1 MSSDTMF
8 TQDSAAKGQRDREQ
22 AFALASK
29 LAAPVK
35 LGHYDELRDA
45 SGTLRKPWQTFF
57 SYLGEAGIA
66 GLPQSSET
74 IERLIQQN
82 GITYNVYGDQ
92 QDQTRPWSLNALPML
107 ITPADW
113 RGIST
118 SLQQRAK
125 LLNTILQDVYG
136 EQRLIRGGY
145 LPGALI
151 LGNPGYLRAMQGV
164 KPLGGVYLHVVA
176 FDIARGPDGRWWVI
190 GQRTQTPS
198 GLGYVLEN
206 RLTVSRVFPEAYRE
220 MRVQHV
226 ASSYKRL
233 LESMTSAAASIAEG
247 APRFAL
253 LTPGPYSET
262 YFEHA
267 SLARYLGLPLVE
279 GADLAVRDD
288 KLYLKTMHGLQRIHG
303 LLRRLDD
310 DFCDPLELRADSSL
324 GVPGLLQAIR
334 AGSVVMANALGT
346 SFLESPAVQGF
357 LPAISEYLLN
367 EPLKMPSLNT
377 WWCGEIAAWQ
387 DISPDLHTQVIK
399 PTYATNAATNF
410 QPAIASLL
418 NAEELEAWRKRIGS
432 QPDIYTTQSYLPF
445 SQAPTWQGDEISPRT
460 AMLRVYAIASG
471 DGEWQL
477 LQGGMTRIA
486 TVDPHIVSIQS
497 GGSTLDTWV
506 MTDQQVDT
514 YSMLP
519 NRTRLPRWTA
529 TEQLVSSRSAESLFW
544 LGRYTERCEL
554 MVRLA
559 KEALVLVSTNQQ
571 DSLPALN
578 DAIGALGR
586 LHGLIPEGTPSL
598 TKSAAVFGRTLIAQL
613 IQKGA
618 RGLLDNLERLEFS
631 LKAVRDRLPA
641 EHAEIAQSMKQM
653 LLHNTVHPALVGASH
668 AAKTR
673 TKRVSRAAPRNPI
686 DTIEVLD
693 VIGIQLVALVGFQSD
708 RMTRD
713 LGWHMLAAGRLIERL
728 VNLSGILVAF
738 FTHAAVYTPRGF
750 ETLLVLFDSSI
761 TYRTRY
767 QRQQDISALMD
778 LLVTDETNPR
788 SINCILQ
795 ALKGEIKHLPN
806 GDVLLDGLPE
816 FDPHEDSVL
825 VQVEMVRALGV
836 FAANVSDDISR
847 RFFALAVDRHFA
859 S

>member
-267 SLARYLGLPLVE
+267 YLARYLGLPLVE

-668 AAKTR
+668 AAKSR
-673 TKRVSRAAPRNPI
+673 TKRVSRVAPRNPI

-767 QRQQDISALMD
+767 QRQQDISALVD

>member
-1 MSSDTMF
+1 MSPDTTS
-8 TQDSAAKGQRDREQ
+8 TQDSAAQGQSDRER
-22 AFALASK
+22 AFALAGQ
-29 LAAPVK
+29 LASPVK

-45 SGTLRKPWQTFF
+45 SGALRKPWQTFF
-57 SYLGEAGIA
+57 SYLGETGIT

-74 IERLIQQN
+74 IDRLIQQN

-113 RGIST
+113 RGISS

-136 EQRLIRGGY
+136 DHRLIRGGY

-151 LGNPGYLRAMQGV
+151 LGNPGYMRAMQGV

-233 LESMTSAAASIAEG
+233 LESMTSAAAAIADG

-267 SLARYLGLPLVE
+267 YLARYLGLPLVE

-387 DISPDLHTQVIK
+387 DIAPDLHTQVIK

-418 NAEELEAWRKRIGS
+418 DPEELDAWRKRIGS

-598 TKSAAVFGRTLIAQL
+598 TKSASVFGRMLIAQL
-613 IQKGA
+613 IQKGT
-618 RGLLDNLERLEFS
+618 RGLLDNLELLEFS

-641 EHAEIAQSMKQM
+641 EHAEIAQTMKQM
-653 LLHNTVHPALVGASH
+653 LMHNTVQPALVGSANASKPR
-668 AAKTR
+668 AKR
-673 TKRVSRAAPRNPI
+673 LGRPAPRNPI

-693 VIGIQLVALVGFQSD
+693 VIGIQLVALVGFQAD

-713 LGWHMLAAGRLIERL
+713 VGWHMLAAGRLIERL

-767 QRQQDISALMD
+767 QRQQDIPALMD
-778 LLVTDETNPR
+778 LLVADETNPR
-788 SINCILQ
+788 SISCILQ

-806 GDVLLDGLPE
+806 GDVLLQGLPE

-825 VQVEMVRALGV
+825 VQVEMVRTLGV
-836 FAANVSDDISR
+836 FAANVSDEISR

>member
-1 MSSDTMF
+1 
-8 TQDSAAKGQRDREQ
+8 
-22 AFALASK
+22 
-29 LAAPVK
+29 
-35 LGHYDELRDA
+35 
-45 SGTLRKPWQTFF
+45 
-57 SYLGEAGIA
+57 
-66 GLPQSSET
+66 
-74 IERLIQQN
+74 
-82 GITYNVYGDQ
+82 
-92 QDQTRPWSLNALPML
+92 
-107 ITPADW
+107 
-113 RGIST
+113 
-118 SLQQRAK
+118 
-125 LLNTILQDVYG
+125 
-136 EQRLIRGGY
+136 
-145 LPGALI
+145 
-151 LGNPGYLRAMQGV
+151 MQGV

-267 SLARYLGLPLVE
+267 YLARYLGLPLVE

-445 SQAPTWQGDEISPRT
+445 SQAPTWQGDAISPRT

-668 AAKTR
+668 AAKSR
-673 TKRVSRAAPRNPI
+673 TKRVSRVAPRNPI

-825 VQVEMVRALGV
+825 VQVEMVRTLGV

>member
-206 RLTVSRVFPEAYRE
+206 RLTVSRVVPEAYRE

-267 SLARYLGLPLVE
+267 YLARYLGLPLVE

>member
-1 MSSDTMF
+1 M
-8 TQDSAAKGQRDREQ
+8 G
-22 AFALASK
+22 
-29 LAAPVK
+29 
-35 LGHYDELRDA
+35 
-45 SGTLRKPWQTFF
+45 
-57 SYLGEAGIA
+57 
-66 GLPQSSET
+66 
-74 IERLIQQN
+74 
-82 GITYNVYGDQ
+82 
-92 QDQTRPWSLNALPML
+92 
-107 ITPADW
+107 
-113 RGIST
+113 
-118 SLQQRAK
+118 
-125 LLNTILQDVYG
+125 
-136 EQRLIRGGY
+136 
-145 LPGALI
+145 
-151 LGNPGYLRAMQGV
+151 
-164 KPLGGVYLHVVA
+164 A

-267 SLARYLGLPLVE
+267 YLARYLGLPLVE

>member
-1 MSSDTMF
+1 
-8 TQDSAAKGQRDREQ
+8 
-22 AFALASK
+22 
-29 LAAPVK
+29 
-35 LGHYDELRDA
+35 
-45 SGTLRKPWQTFF
+45 
-57 SYLGEAGIA
+57 
-66 GLPQSSET
+66 
-74 IERLIQQN
+74 
-82 GITYNVYGDQ
+82 
-92 QDQTRPWSLNALPML
+92 
-107 ITPADW
+107 
-113 RGIST
+113 
-118 SLQQRAK
+118 
-125 LLNTILQDVYG
+125 
-136 EQRLIRGGY
+136 
-145 LPGALI
+145 
-151 LGNPGYLRAMQGV
+151 
-164 KPLGGVYLHVVA
+164 
-176 FDIARGPDGRWWVI
+176 
-190 GQRTQTPS
+190 
-198 GLGYVLEN
+198 
-206 RLTVSRVFPEAYRE
+206 
-220 MRVQHV
+220 
-226 ASSYKRL
+226 
-233 LESMTSAAASIAEG
+233 
-247 APRFAL
+247 
-253 LTPGPYSET
+253 
-262 YFEHA
+262 
-267 SLARYLGLPLVE
+267 LPLVE

-653 LLHNTVHPALVGASH
+653 LLHNTVHPALVSASH
-668 AAKTR
+668 AAKSR
-673 TKRVSRAAPRNPI
+673 TKRVSRAALRNPI

-713 LGWHMLAAGRLIERL
+713 LGWHMLAVGRLIERL

>member
-267 SLARYLGLPLVE
+267 YLARYLGLPLVE

-728 VNLSGILVAF
+728 VNLSGMLVAF